1 MGLNQYSG
9 TWGWIALTQVA
20 SLEPVE
26 GAPLVEARHVVNCQE
41 SITLRIVSGFSQKL
55 NPAV

>member
-55 NPAV
+55 NP